1 MSNSKL
7 KVGPLIDRTPVKLSI
22 SCDPGLHADL
32 TDYAKVHAQ
41 TFGKNVSVAELAPHM
56 LRALM
61 DGDAAFKR
69 SRRNLEQS

>member
-1 MSNSKL
+1 MTQTKL
-7 KVGPLIDRTPVKLSI
+7 KVGPLVDQTPVKLSI

-32 TDYAKVHAQ
+32 TDYAKVHARA
-41 TFGKNVSVAELAPHM
+41 FGKEVTVAELAPHM

-69 SRRNLEQS
+69 SRRNLDQT